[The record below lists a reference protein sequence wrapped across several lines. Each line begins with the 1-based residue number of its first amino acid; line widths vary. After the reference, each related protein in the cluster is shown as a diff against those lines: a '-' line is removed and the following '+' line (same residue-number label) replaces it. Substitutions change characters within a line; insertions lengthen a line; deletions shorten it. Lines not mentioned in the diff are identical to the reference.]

1 MSLDS
6 GRKLEYLD
14 RILAKS
20 WEKQCCQLILFS
32 ESSALQQLF
41 FRKATGNKSS
51 ISGALFLV
59 TFGDLDVKP
68 RFVLLTFLRNRATFL
83 PPSMLVRADVYT
95 PVSSLEINCAVC
107 IVVLNIVN
115 IFILSLPRY
124 FSLIQPF
131 SVHCD
136 DMCMTYYAN

>member
-1 MSLDS
+1 MSL
-6 GRKLEYLD
+6 
-14 RILAKS
+14 
-20 WEKQCCQLILFS
+20 QP
-32 ESSALQQLF
+32 SSNFL

-51 ISGALFLV
+51 LSGALFLV

-68 RFVLLTFLRNRATFL
+68 RFVLLTFLRNRATVL

-115 IFILSLPRY
+115 IFILPLPRY